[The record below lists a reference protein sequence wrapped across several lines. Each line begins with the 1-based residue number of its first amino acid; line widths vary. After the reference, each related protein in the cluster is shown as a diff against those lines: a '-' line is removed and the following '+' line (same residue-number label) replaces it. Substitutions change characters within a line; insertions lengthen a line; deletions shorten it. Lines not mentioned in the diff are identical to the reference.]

1 MALYGIYDMKNSE
14 QCMGIFTICEA
25 MNFLGLSE
33 SHIYRCIR
41 QSILAKDR
49 YAVKRIKGR
58 NENEV

>member
-1 MALYGIYDMKNSE
+1 MALYGIYDMRNSE
-14 QCMGIFTICEA
+14 QCVGIFTICEA
-25 MNFLGLSE
+25 IKFLEISE

-41 QSILAKDR
+41 QGILAKDR